1 MIANPHL
8 YNRLVSLFKNVKIS
22 KEGQG
27 YGVEEY
33 RICCPFCSDKRFRL
47 YINSSWMSFDNR
59 HDNPGLIHC
68 FNTDGKQESCTDIE
82 ENVDTLKRMITG
94 LGQNIV
100 LLGNFQDSSRREE
113 SRANDNIDAK
123 LPGECVDI
131 SELKDDHPA
140 IRYLISRN
148 YDKNLISD
156 MFGVKYCTRPPDD
169 MGIVGNRI
177 IIPVIMRN
185 KLMGWQAR
193 SINDYEFPKYFTMPG
208 MKIKSC
214 LYNYDNA
221 AKNDGVIICEGVT
234 DVWRVG
240 DRAIATFGKSVSEY
254 QLKML
259 IRWKYAIIFWDSDAE
274 EECRNLSKKLSRYI
288 PTYILTCSGYKD
300 PGSMPTDLVNRL
312 TSDAILFME
321 EAKRQQSGV

>member
-1 MIANPHL
+1 MIANIYL

-47 YINSSWMSFDNR
+47 YINSSWISFDGR

-82 ENVDTLKRMITG
+82 ENVDMLRRMVAG
-94 LGQNIV
+94 LGQNTV
-100 LLGNFQDSSRREE
+100 FLGNFQDYRASEE
-113 SRANDNIDAK
+113 TNVSDNVKVK
-123 LPGECVDI
+123 LPGECIDI
-131 SELKDDHPA
+131 AELDDNHPA
-140 IRYLISRN
+140 ISYLIYRD
-148 YDKNLISD
+148 YDISLLSEK
-156 MFGVKYCTRPPDD
+156 FGVKYCISPPDGMD
-169 MGIVGNRI
+169 IVRNRI
-177 IIPVIMRN
+177 IIPVTMRN
-185 KLMGWQAR
+185 KLVGWQAR

-208 MKIKSC
+208 MKIKNC

-221 AKNDGVIICEGVT
+221 SKHDSVIVCEGVT

-240 DRAIATFGKSVSEY
+240 DKAVATFGKSVSEY

-259 IRWKYAIIFWDSDAE
+259 VRWKYVIIFWDSDAKDE
-274 EECRNLSKKLSRYI
+274 SYNLSKKLSKYTT
-288 PTYILTCSGYKD
+288 TYVLTYENYKD
-300 PGSMPTDLVNRL
+300 PGSMPIDLVRKL
-312 TSDAILFME
+312 TSDAIFFME
-321 EAKRQQSGV
+321 DIDRPKEV